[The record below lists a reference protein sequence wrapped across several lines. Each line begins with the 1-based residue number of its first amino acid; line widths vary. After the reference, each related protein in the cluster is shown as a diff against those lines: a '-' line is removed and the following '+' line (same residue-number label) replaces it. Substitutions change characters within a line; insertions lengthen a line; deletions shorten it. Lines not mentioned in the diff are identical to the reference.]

1 MIYVYTDGGSRGN
14 PGEAAWGF
22 YITNKEGMHLAGT
35 GGKIGINT
43 NNVAEYMALIEAF
56 KYVQAHRELFGDT
69 SGIAVRMDSKLV
81 CMQMQGLW
89 KVKHAN
95 MIPLFHEASM
105 LAAGLGHHV
114 TYTHIPREQNKMAD
128 MYVNRALDN
137 LLES

>member
-1 MIYVYTDGGSRGN
+1 MTHIYTDGGSRGN

-22 YITNKEGMHLAGT
+22 YITDEKGVALVGK
-35 GGKIGINT
+35 GQKIGINT

-56 KYVQAHRELFGDT
+56 KYLQEHRELLRDT

-81 CMQMQGLW
+81 CMQMQGHW

-95 MIPLFHEASM
+95 MIPLFHQAQQ
-105 LAAGLGHHV
+105 LAMALGEKI
-114 TYTHIPREQNKMAD
+114 TYTHIPREQNTMAD

-137 LLES
+137 LLN